1 MKYLPTMMCPHCY
14 ENTADCNSHCHL
26 CKKPLRLET
35 AHSDADSV
43 RVQRIVR
50 RLEWITLSAERF
62 HIGNCVTVTGGKIWA
77 VAEDPRKDWDHL
89 PRNEHGTLVF
99 INGGEVR
106 ESIRSRKEDLE
117 VWTS

>member
-1 MKYLPTMMCPHCY
+1 M
-14 ENTADCNSHCHL
+14 NTKDVKNTQEAS
-26 CKKPLRLET
+26 
-35 AHSDADSV
+35 S
-43 RVQRIVR
+43 VQRIVR

-99 INGGEVR
+99 INGEEVR
-106 ESIRSRKEDLE
+106 EIIRSRKEDLE